1 VYSVARD
8 CDNGKVDPKVPPH
21 ICILLIVNIVLSS
34 YYFLSGQNKKVIIFS
49 FHENV
54 NIIIEL
60 F

>member
-21 ICILLIVNIVLSS
+21 ICILLLLC
-34 YYFLSGQNKKVIIFS
+34 YQVIIIS
-49 FHENV
+49 FHETIK
-54 NIIIEL
+54 IIIAL